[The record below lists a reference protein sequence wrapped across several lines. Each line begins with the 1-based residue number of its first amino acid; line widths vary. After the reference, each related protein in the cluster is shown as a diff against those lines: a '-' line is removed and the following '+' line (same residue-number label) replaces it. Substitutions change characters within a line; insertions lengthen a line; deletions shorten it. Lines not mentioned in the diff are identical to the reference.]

1 MDGLAQGFPGQQLF
15 LCRTDWHHLII
26 ILETIFFLFLTFLL
40 ISQETRGWPPSWT
53 NSFCLTHKQ
62 RCNMGW
68 GKSKTN
74 LEVLPASGRH
84 LTPWQSPSLTYQHHC
99 IWSRFSSASPITRPG
114 STTHSS
120 FALSPKAKIQ
130 KQNGNLGREKKNH
143 QKTPLLCT
151 DYKPFNVKIASALET
166 AGDVATRSSR

>member
-15 LCRTDWHHLII
+15 LCQTDWHRLII
-26 ILETIFFLFLTFLL
+26 ILEIIFFLFLTFLL
-40 ISQETRGWPPSWT
+40 ISQETRGWPQSWT
-53 NSFCLTHKQ
+53 NSICLTHKQ

-99 IWSRFSSASPITRPG
+99 IWSRFSSPSPITRLG

-120 FALSPKAKIQ
+120 FALSPQMNTIPQ
-130 KQNGNLGREKKNH
+130 KLRYRSKMATWEGKKRIIGKPPFCVQIINH
-143 QKTPLLCT
+143 
-151 DYKPFNVKIASALET
+151 SM
-166 AGDVATRSSR
+166 